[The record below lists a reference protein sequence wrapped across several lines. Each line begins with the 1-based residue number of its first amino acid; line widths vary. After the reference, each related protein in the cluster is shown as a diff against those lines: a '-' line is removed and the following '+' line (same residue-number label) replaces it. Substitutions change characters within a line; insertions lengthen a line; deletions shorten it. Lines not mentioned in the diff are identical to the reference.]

1 MVDSQPSGATSATA
15 RPRPVVAQ
23 AGDRAGTSRRRDVRI
38 AGDVGGTFTDLVLIR
53 DSTNQVHTTKTR
65 STKDDLARGFML
77 GLQQLLEAANVPPH
91 DVSNVLFTSTA
102 TTNAVLELSGARV
115 GLIVTKGF
123 RHILEIARANI
134 PGRLTNE
141 LVYNRPERL
150 VPMERIREVDERC
163 LADGTLRRPL
173 DEASARQAIQ
183 ELLDQDVECIA
194 VSLLHSYANPRHEAR
209 LRQLITEQC
218 PAMLVSLSSEVVPE
232 YREYERTMT
241 TVLNSYVMPVMEKAI
256 RGVRASLREAGLDRP
271 DGVPAL
277 GVVRCDGGIM
287 SADAVALA
295 PVHTVLSGPAAGVYG
310 AAYVARLAGYDD
322 IVSLDMG
329 GTSTDV
335 SLATGGRAR
344 IRGDALISEYPVK
357 IPIMDIVT
365 IGAGGG
371 SIAYLS
377 SSGALHVGPRS
388 AGANPGPVCYGLGGA
403 EVTVTDA
410 NLVLG
415 RLSPDLAGGEIV
427 VDVDRAHAAME
438 ALGRQVGL
446 APLALAQGILTI
458 INQKMLGALRVVS
471 VQRGY
476 DPRDFV
482 LIPFGGAG
490 PMHSGDLYRL
500 LGMRRAL
507 IPPTPG
513 VLSAVG
519 ALVSDITCLFSKTIL
534 QPVERV
540 QLDSVNDALAS
551 LARQAEDWLEAE
563 GVPAAAR
570 RIRCAAELRYAGQ
583 ASEVSVDSFQPLTPE
598 RLQQTIDE
606 FHHEH
611 RRLYG
616 FDWRGT
622 VPVELVAFK
631 VTGIGLLQKSRML
644 AWSVQDGT
652 PDEARTGGRPVSF
665 DGERLDTAC
674 YQRQLL
680 APGSVVPGPAII
692 EQSDCTSVILPGQAA
707 TVDRWLNLVVEER

>member
-1 MVDSQPSGATSATA
+1 M
-15 RPRPVVAQ
+15 
-23 AGDRAGTSRRRDVRI
+23 SRRAREIRI

-53 DSTNQVHTTKTR
+53 DSTNQVQTTKTK
-65 STKDDLARGFML
+65 STPDDLARGFIA
-77 GLQQLLEAANVPPH
+77 GIKKLLAAADCSPA
-91 DVSNVLFTSTA
+91 DVTNVLFTSTA

-115 GLIVTKGF
+115 GLIMTKGF
-123 RHILEIARANI
+123 RHVLEIARANI

-141 LVYNRPERL
+141 LMYNRPERL
-150 VPMERIREVDERC
+150 VPLERIREVDGRI
-163 LADGTLRRPL
+163 LADGTIHRPL
-173 DEASARQAIQ
+173 DEADAREAIR

-209 LRQLITEQC
+209 IRELIAEQC
-218 PAMLVSLSSEVVPE
+218 PTMLVSLSSEVVPE

-256 RGVRASLREAGLDRP
+256 KSVRAGLREAGLD
-271 DGVPAL
+271 PAL

-287 SADAVALA
+287 SADAVALT

-310 AAYVARLAGYDD
+310 AAYVARLAGYND

-344 IRGDALISEYPVK
+344 IRGDAMVSEYPVK

-371 SIAYLS
+371 SIAYVS

-388 AGANPGPVCYGLGGA
+388 AGSNPGPVCYDLGG
-403 EVTVTDA
+403 EEITVTDA

-415 RLSPDLAGGEIV
+415 RLAPDLAGGEIGV
-427 VDVDRAHAAME
+427 SRDRAHAAME
-438 ALGRQVGL
+438 RLGRQVGL
-446 APLALAQGILTI
+446 APIELAQGILTI
-458 INQKMLGALRVVS
+458 VNEKMLGALRVVS

-500 LGMRRAL
+500 LGMRRTL

-519 ALVSDITCLFSKTIL
+519 ALVSDITCVFSKTIL

-540 QLDSVNDALAS
+540 QLKSVNES
-551 LARQAEDWLEAE
+551 LDGLTRQAEEWLESE
-563 GVPAAAR
+563 GVSAAER
-570 RIRCAAELRYAGQ
+570 QIRCSAELRYAGQ
-583 ASEVSVDSFQPLTPE
+583 ASEVSVGSFQPLTPE
-598 RLQQTIDE
+598 GLARTVDE

-616 FDWRGT
+616 FDWRGE

-631 VTGIGLLQKSRML
+631 ITGIGLLQKSQML
-644 AWSVQDGT
+644 AWEVHDGT
-652 PDEARTGGRPVSF
+652 PDEARTGNRAVFF
-665 DGERLDTAC
+665 DGEFVDTSC

-680 APGSVVPGPAII
+680 APGSAVLGPAII
-692 EQSDCTSVILPGQAA
+692 EQSDCTSVILPGQIA

>member
-1 MVDSQPSGATSATA
+1 MSRGA
-15 RPRPVVAQ
+15 
-23 AGDRAGTSRRRDVRI
+23 RDVRI

-53 DSTNQVHTTKTR
+53 DSTNQIHTTKTR
-65 STKDDLARGFML
+65 STKDDLARGFIT
-77 GLQQLLEAANVPPH
+77 GIKKLLEAANCDPAEVG
-91 DVSNVLFTSTA
+91 NVLFTSTA

-115 GLIVTKGF
+115 GLIVTRGF
-123 RHILEIARANI
+123 RHVLEIARANI
-134 PGRLTNE
+134 PGRLTSE

-150 VPMERIREVDERC
+150 VPLERIREVDERS
-163 LADGTLRRPL
+163 LADGSVRHPL
-173 DEASARQAIQ
+173 DEESARRAIR
-183 ELLDQDVECIA
+183 ELLAQDVEAIA
-194 VSLLHSYANPRHEAR
+194 VSLLHSYANPRHEERIRA
-209 LRQLITEQC
+209 LITEQC
-218 PAMLVSLSSEVVPE
+218 PGMLVSLSSAVVPE

-241 TVLNSYVMPVMEKAI
+241 TVLNAYVMPVMERAI
-256 RGVRASLREAGLDRP
+256 RSVRASLHDAGLNP
-271 DGVPAL
+271 SL

-344 IRGDALISEYPVK
+344 IRGDAMVSEYPVK

-371 SIAYLS
+371 SIAYVS

-388 AGANPGPVCYGLGGA
+388 AGSNPGPVCYDLGGS
-403 EVTVTDA
+403 EITVTDA

-427 VDVDRAHAAME
+427 VNIDKAHAAME
-438 ALGRQVGL
+438 KLARQVGL
-446 APLALAQGILTI
+446 QPVELAQGILTI
-458 INQKMLGALRVVS
+458 VNEKMLGALRVVS

-476 DPRDFV
+476 DPRDFA

-490 PMHSGDLYRL
+490 PMHSGDLSRL
-500 LGMRRAL
+500 LGMRRTL

-519 ALVSDITCLFSKTIL
+519 ALVSDITCVFSQTVL

-540 QLDSVNDALAS
+540 QLAEINQALVH
-551 LARQAEDWLEAE
+551 LTQQAEDWLHAE
-563 GVPAAAR
+563 GVPSHAR
-570 RIRCAAELRYAGQ
+570 QLRYAAELRYAGQ
-583 ASEVSVDSFQPLTPE
+583 ASEVTVPSAQPLSTEGME
-598 RLQQTIDE
+598 RTVE
-606 FHHEH
+606 AFHDEH

-622 VPVELVAFK
+622 VPVELVALK
-631 VTGIGLLQKSRML
+631 VTGIGLLRKSEML
-644 AWSVQDGT
+644 AWPAPSGGPED
-652 PDEARTGGRPVSF
+652 ARTGTRPVFF
-665 DGERLDTAC
+665 DGEFIDTAC
-674 YQRQLL
+674 YHRQRL
-680 APGSVVPGPAII
+680 APGSAVSGPAII
-692 EQSDCTSVILPGQAA
+692 EQTDCTTVILPGQMA
-707 TVDRWLNLVVEER
+707 TVDPLLNLVVKEA

>member
-1 MVDSQPSGATSATA
+1 VEIHA
-15 RPRPVVAQ
+15 V
-23 AGDRAGTSRRRDVRI
+23 SRRARDIRI

-53 DSTNQVHTTKTR
+53 DSTNEVYTTKTK
-65 STKDDLARGFML
+65 STPDDLARGFIAGIL
-77 GLQQLLEAANVPPH
+77 KLLDAADYSPE
-91 DVSNVLFTSTA
+91 DVTNVLFTSTA

-115 GLIVTKGF
+115 GLIVTRGF

-141 LVYNRPERL
+141 LMYNRPERL
-150 VPMERIREVDERC
+150 VPMERIREVDERS
-163 LADGTLRRPL
+163 LADGAILRPL
-173 DEASARQAIQ
+173 DEDGARQAIR

-194 VSLLHSYANPRHEAR
+194 VALLHSYANPRHEAR
-209 LRQLITEQC
+209 IRELIAEEC
-218 PAMLVSLSSEVVPE
+218 PAMLVSVSSEVVPA

-241 TVLNSYVMPVMEKAI
+241 TVLNSYVMPVMERAI
-256 RGVRASLREAGLDRP
+256 KSVRSGLREAGLD
-271 DGVPAL
+271 PAL

-287 SADAVALA
+287 SADAVTLA

-344 IRGDALISEYPVK
+344 IRGDAMVSEYPVK

-371 SIAYLS
+371 SIAYVS

-388 AGANPGPVCYGLGGA
+388 AGSNPGPVCYDLGG
-403 EVTVTDA
+403 EEITVTDA

-427 VDVDRAHAAME
+427 VNRDKAYTAME
-438 ALGRQVGL
+438 CLARQVGL
-446 APLALAQGILTI
+446 GPLELAQGILTI
-458 INQKMLGALRVVS
+458 VNEKMLGALRVVS

-490 PMHSGDLYRL
+490 PMHSGDLSRL
-500 LGMRRAL
+500 LGMRRTL

-519 ALVSDITCLFSKTIL
+519 ALVSDITCVFSKTIL
-534 QPVERV
+534 RPVEHV
-540 QLDSVNDALAS
+540 QIDIVNES
-551 LARQAEDWLEAE
+551 LAHLTRQAEDWLESE
-563 GVPAAAR
+563 GVASAER
-570 RIRCAAELRYAGQ
+570 QIRCSAELRYAGQ
-583 ASEVSVDSFQPLTPE
+583 ASEVSVTSFPSLTPE
-598 RLQQTIDE
+598 RLEQTVDE

-631 VTGIGLLQKSRML
+631 ITGIGLLQKSQML
-644 AWSVQDGT
+644 AWGVHEGT
-652 PDEARTGGRPVSF
+652 PDDARTGYRPVFF
-665 DGERLDTAC
+665 DGQFVDTAC

-680 APGSVVPGPAII
+680 APGSTVLGPAII
-692 EQSDCTSVILPGQAA
+692 EQTDCTSVVLPGQRA
-707 TVDRWLNLVVEER
+707 TVDRLLNLVVEER